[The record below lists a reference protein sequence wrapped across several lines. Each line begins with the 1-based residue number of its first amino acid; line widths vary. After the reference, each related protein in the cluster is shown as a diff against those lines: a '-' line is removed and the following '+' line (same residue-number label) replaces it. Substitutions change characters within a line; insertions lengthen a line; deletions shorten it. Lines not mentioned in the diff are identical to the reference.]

1 MADRTRLY
9 TASGI
14 VLRRQS
20 VGEADALVT
29 LLSPTHGRFTA
40 IARGVRKPT
49 SRTRGH
55 VEPFTHGRYLFARG
69 RTFDVL
75 TQAETVRTF
84 PRLSQKL
91 FAQAAALYIAELTV
105 NLAPEHEPA
114 PELFALLES
123 TFMALDAGAGLAAVR
138 YFELRATAQ
147 AGYALQL
154 ASCVRCQRDIPP
166 ETVLFAPSAG
176 GLVCARCRSD
186 GTPGLL
192 LDVRTV
198 KLLRFAATEPLERF
212 LAVRIDEGTVVQ
224 VGRAM
229 RAWVNHLLERELASA
244 RYLDEVC
251 TLESRAER
259 TASRYH
265 S

>member
-1 MADRTRLY
+1 MAERTRVY

-14 VLRRQS
+14 VLRRQP

-69 RTFDVL
+69 RTYDVL
-75 TQAETVRTF
+75 TQAETIRTY
-84 PRLSQKL
+84 PQLSRTL
-91 FAQAAALYIAELTV
+91 PAQAAALYIADLAM
-105 NLAPEHEPA
+105 NLAAEHEPN

-123 TFMALDAGAGLAAVR
+123 TLAALDGGAGLAAVR
-138 YFELRATAQ
+138 YFEVRATAQ
-147 AGYALQL
+147 AGYAPQL
-154 ASCVRCQRDIPP
+154 TSCVRCQADIPP
-166 ETVLFAPSAG
+166 QPVLFAPSAG
-176 GLVCARCRSD
+176 GVVCERCRTGGS
-186 GTPGLL
+186 PGLL
-192 LDVRTV
+192 LDVRAL
-198 KLLRFAATEPLERF
+198 KLLRFASTQPLEPY
-212 LAVRIDEGTVVQ
+212 LAVRVDEATAVQ
-224 VGRAM
+224 VGRVM
-229 RAWVNHLLERELASA
+229 RTWLNHLLERELASA

-251 TLESRAER
+251 AMEARAKR
-259 TASRYH
+259 TTPLYH